1 MERIRTYFE
10 RFAKLS
16 DAEWTDF
23 TSCLKMKS
31 VEQRTFILQEG
42 EVCHELAFVDHGLFR
57 MYRVE
62 DGSEMIT
69 AFSFPGEFVSNYR
82 SFLTGLP
89 SRHFIESLQPSGI
102 YSIDKESLVA
112 LYDKHKALERLGRL
126 IAENLYLGVA
136 SRLDSFHF
144 DSPKQRYEDLVRRNS
159 RLLEA
164 IPQYMIASYL
174 GIKPETLSRIRARR

>member
-10 RFAKLS
+10 RFIKLS
-16 DAEWTDF
+16 ETEWTDF
-23 TSCLKMKS
+23 QQCLKHES
-31 VEQRTFILQEG
+31 VQQQTFILQEG
-42 EVCHELAFVDHGLFR
+42 QVCRELSFIDHGLFR

-62 DGSEMIT
+62 DGSEKIT
-69 AFSFPGEFVSNYR
+69 SFSFPGEFVSNYR

-89 SRHFIESLQPSGI
+89 SRHFIESLQPSTI
-102 YSIDKESLVA
+102 YSINKESLAA

-126 IAENLYLGVA
+126 IAETLYLGVA